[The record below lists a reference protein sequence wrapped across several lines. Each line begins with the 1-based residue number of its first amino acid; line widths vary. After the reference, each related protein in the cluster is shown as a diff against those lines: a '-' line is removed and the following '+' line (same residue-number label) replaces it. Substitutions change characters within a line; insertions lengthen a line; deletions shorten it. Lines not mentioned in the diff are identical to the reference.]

1 MTRREER
8 VNGLVQ
14 MSKKSML
21 NRILE
26 YPDQDQLNQNPRFPA
41 GRIAQQL
48 KDNGQRMTPKQRYAL
63 ANTFVDRTQ
72 AQVIPKE
79 QELSKL
85 SRRDLI
91 DRVCAYSDQARLNY
105 TLDGETRSVPYGEM
119 AQHIQKNHYRMSERQ
134 REILIQGFAELTAN
148 ETLEME
154 QAHDPA
160 FTSPKGWIPQSDQPS
175 QPLIPDPVL
184 EEGQTFYYK
193 SGVEQDAV
201 GPKDAMY
208 QQSYLFAIEAYA
220 PDPEDRQWINDSLK
234 RTVEEE
240 HLTESLNRYLK
251 ENNEGQAPE
260 VSSVTWELTSESQG
274 EIRVTSPGPMSKG
287 AIRDTER
294 WIDKQQE
301 GPIEDCLMGFTGNN
315 GIYGENIRTHGL
327 ISPIVR
333 PFLSQES
340 VSQTPDLTLTDAD
353 LEGLSDDE
361 VIKL

>member
-220 PDPEDRQWINDSLK
+220 PDPEDR
-234 RTVEEE
+234 
-240 HLTESLNRYLK
+240 
-251 ENNEGQAPE
+251 
-260 VSSVTWELTSESQG
+260 
-274 EIRVTSPGPMSKG
+274 
-287 AIRDTER
+287 
-294 WIDKQQE
+294 
-301 GPIEDCLMGFTGNN
+301 
-315 GIYGENIRTHGL
+315 
-327 ISPIVR
+327 
-333 PFLSQES
+333 
-340 VSQTPDLTLTDAD
+340 
-353 LEGLSDDE
+353 
-361 VIKL
+361 